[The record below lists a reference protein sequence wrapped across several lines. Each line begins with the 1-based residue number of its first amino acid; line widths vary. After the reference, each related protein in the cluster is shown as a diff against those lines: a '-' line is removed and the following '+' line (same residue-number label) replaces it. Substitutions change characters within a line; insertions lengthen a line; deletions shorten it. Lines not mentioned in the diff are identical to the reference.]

1 MNKYWE
7 DAMVYAIWRLGI
19 LDLYDVKVMFSII
32 ATRRMYDHWE

>member
-7 DAMVYAIWRLGI
+7 DAMVYTIWRLGI
-19 LDLYDVKVMFSII
+19 LGHCDAIVMFSAI